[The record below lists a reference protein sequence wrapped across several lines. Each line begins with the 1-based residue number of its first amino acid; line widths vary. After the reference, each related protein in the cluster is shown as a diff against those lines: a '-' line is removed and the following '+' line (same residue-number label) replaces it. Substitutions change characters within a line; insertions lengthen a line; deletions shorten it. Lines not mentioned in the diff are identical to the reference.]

1 MAIIME
7 KVGLVMQSCN
17 DKFIKELADI
27 LEIQDQEISETT
39 FLRTG
44 NWDSLAMLA
53 TISLIDEIYNVTVPG
68 NQLRDCNTIGDVL
81 RLVQAAQTAEE

>member
-1 MAIIME
+1 ME
-7 KVGLVMQSCN
+7 KVGLVMQSYN
-17 DKFIKELADI
+17 AEFIQELAEI
-27 LEIQDQEISETT
+27 LEIQDQEISENI

-81 RLVQAAQTAEE
+81 RLVQEAQIAEE